1 MISASARQDLERN
14 GKVVGLG
21 QWDSLP
27 LILHAFVRVVRIVA
41 ICGWHSSAAIP
52 ALLRAVRRP
61 NDSATIEDLGRRLAS
76 LFEALG
82 PTFIK
87 IGQTLGNRSDLAR
100 DELLRPLRRLHD
112 NVRPMSAGAAMR
124 VLVSAYGEDFFQL
137 FDGFISE
144 PIATGSIAQV
154 HQARCRAEGLDVA
167 LKIKRPHVDETI
179 RADLQ
184 LIRLAANLMI
194 LIPAFRG
201 IPVIEAID
209 EVARAIQQQTDFSCE
224 VTSALRF
231 HADMAGFPEIVI
243 PKPIPHLCRD
253 RVIVMTFL
261 PGLRRLDDA
270 TLGRR
275 ERQQL
280 LETGLKFLYR
290 MIFTTGFIHCDLH
303 PGNLMIGAN
312 QTIALLDHGLVA
324 ELDENSKAMFRDF
337 FLGIVFNEG
346 RECAAILKK
355 TATSISQSFDS
366 IEFEAEVCA
375 LIAKTS
381 ARRANEFQVSHF
393 AMALF
398 DIQRR
403 HGVRGSTQFTMA
415 ILSLL
420 MFEGLAKQFHPSL
433 DFQRH
438 AMPFLAVSLARR
450 IGQPPGNIGITLS
463 P

>member
-1 MISASARQDLERN
+1 MISASAKQDLGRN
-14 GKVVGLG
+14 GKVIALCQG
-21 QWDSLP
+21 DSLP
-27 LILHAFVRVVRIVA
+27 LILYALVRVVRIVA

-52 ALLRAVRRP
+52 TLLRAVRRP

-112 NVRPMSAGAAMR
+112 DVRPMSARAAMR
-124 VLVSAYGEDFFQL
+124 VLVSTYGAGFFQL
-137 FDGFISE
+137 FDGYNSE
-144 PIATGSIAQV
+144 PIAAGSIAQV
-154 HQARCRAEGLDVA
+154 HQARLRAEGLDVA

-184 LIRLAANLMI
+184 LVRLAANLI
-194 LIPAFRG
+194 IFFPAFREV
-201 IPVIEAID
+201 PMIEAID
-209 EVARAIQQQTDFSCE
+209 EVARAIQQQTDFSRE

-231 HADMAGFPEIVI
+231 HADMAGFPEIIV
-243 PKPIPHLCRD
+243 PKPIPHLCSD
-253 RVIVMTFL
+253 RVIVMTFV

-270 TLGRR
+270 ALGRR

-280 LETGLKFLYR
+280 LETGLTFLYR

-303 PGNLMIGAN
+303 PGNLMIDAN
-312 QTIALLDHGLVA
+312 KKIVLLDHGLVA
-324 ELDENSKAMFRDF
+324 ELDENSKAVFRDF

-355 TATSISQSFDS
+355 TATSISHGFDS
-366 IEFEAEVCA
+366 IEFEAEICA

-381 ARRANEFQVSHF
+381 ALRANEFQVSQF
-393 AMALF
+393 AMVLF

-420 MFEGLAKQFHPSL
+420 IFEGLAKHFHPSL

-438 AMPFLAVSLARR
+438 AIPFLAASLARR
-450 IGQPPGNIGITLS
+450 IGQPPGISGITPS